1 MPNDATFIAS
11 PSNPTSANFYEVT
24 LSNPVPPG
32 VATPVVVRYRYAKSS
47 TDGGRTID
55 LTVELRQ
62 GTSVIA
68 SATHPNI
75 PGASGSGWQQASLTL
90 TAAQAAAIT
99 NGADLRL
106 RIRAI
111 TSGGGQGRKAQL
123 SWAETELPPAA
134 DPVTSVTYGYDRLS
148 RLTSAADGS
157 GSRSYAYD
165 PVGNRTTRT
174 AGSSTSYTY
183 DRADRLLSAGAS
195 PVTVSAVGVTTARGA
210 DTFAYDQANR
220 LTQATVAGL
229 TESSAYDG
237 DGVRASRQVGAGP
250 LTRYVT
256 DPAAGLPVTIDDGSR
271 KYVWGLGL
279 AYAVSGTGI
288 EVYHADRLG
297 SVRALTDAAGTVIAT
312 YRSDE
317 FGIPLSATGSSTQ
330 PFRYT
335 GEPSDASGLNYL
347 RARYYDPS
355 IGRFM
360 SRDPFGGFASSPLT
374 LNRYSYTGNSP
385 VTLTD
390 PSGHC
395 IDPGGPGIRYCIDR
409 FIRDADVFPL
419 DGGGDNRG
427 ANANGGTFRTRQLI
441 YQAADGSVMTQEA
454 AGVTHF
460 FGGAYPGFLG
470 ACGSAVSTS
479 SRVKGGRSIESTC
492 SASNGFLPGG
502 PEISHLI
509 QIAEDASGHASV
521 TLIQTSEYPA
531 MEVWQYGGPHG
542 PQLIFYYP
550 ALEKSVLDLP
560 MVSTLVRPE

>member
-1 MPNDATFIAS
+1 VPNDATFIAS

-220 LTQATVAGL
+220 LTQATVAGV
-229 TESSAYDG
+229 TETSTYDG

-256 DPAAGLPVTIDDGSR
+256 DPGAGLPVTIDDGTQ

-279 AYAVSGTGI
+279 AYAVAGSAI
-288 EVYHADRLG
+288 EVYHTDRLG

-317 FGIPLSATGSSTQ
+317 FGIPVSSTGTSSQ

-335 GEPSDASGLNYL
+335 GEPLDASGLTYL

-355 IGRFM
+355 VGRFM
-360 SRDPFGGFASSPLT
+360 SRDMVAGFVANPLS
-374 LNRYSYTGNSP
+374 LNRYSYVGNNP
-385 VTLTD
+385 ATLTD
-390 PSGHC
+390 PSGGIPC
-395 IDPGGPGIRYCIDR
+395 VGAGIAGG
-409 FIRDADVFPL
+409 
-419 DGGGDNRG
+419 
-427 ANANGGTFRTRQLI
+427 
-441 YQAADGSVMTQEA
+441 AAGSVVPVAGSAGGAIAGFVLCLA
-454 AGVTHF
+454 AGVVAV
-460 FGGAYPGFLG
+460 GAGAAIGEAMSDPGPQPPVAEARKRNWDNPIYDPRPDPDFNRWNRELSEVAHGPINPHTGSPGSRGFCKSFRCRAAVAAGIATFVSVVVLG
-470 ACGSAVSTS
+470 QAQAT
-479 SRVKGGRSIESTC
+479 GGRQ
-492 SASNGFLPGG
+492 AK
-502 PEISHLI
+502 
-509 QIAEDASGHASV
+509 SG
-521 TLIQTSEYPA
+521 
-531 MEVWQYGGPHG
+531 
-542 PQLIFYYP
+542 
-550 ALEKSVLDLP
+550 VL
-560 MVSTLVRPE
+560 RQHR